1 MQHVK
6 SMQQVKSMQLVNAAS
21 AQQAERSVISSS
33 LRGGARRATGEELPV
48 SMVVNTG
55 HDIRFLSL
63 AYKSAQQVA
72 PRQGHPAKLPK
83 PQCPVTCDLNRRPV
97 LPLAVCF

>member
-55 HDIRFLSL
+55 HDIRSSPSPTSL
-63 AYKSAQQVA
+63 PS
-72 PRQGHPAKLPK
+72 RSRPAKDTP
-83 PQCPVTCDLNRRPV
+83 PSSLNPSV
-97 LPLAVCF
+97 L